1 MHEGLAILAAVLF
14 ASIGVGYA
22 SAARR
27 GLSMIP
33 FVAVASS
40 TASLVS
46 AALALRWGLLSDWRG
61 ELLLAGWVGV
71 AGIFGQVGMALSGQ
85 AMKVGPRRT
94 ASTWTIF
101 QMAMVV
107 PFLVATLS
115 GREQAAWYQWLA
127 LPAVLRSVAALAP
140 RQSSGV
146 YAVARGQSEDG
157 RGRWLFFIAAAFL
170 CAGTCQALL
179 QEISLRKV
187 LDPLHLRAPVA
198 LGSAGV
204 FLWTL
209 TALRGERASASHW
222 RLGMFTGV
230 LVAVGNITAFAGL
243 DGLSQVDRTCLFY
256 PIAVGG
262 SILLYAT
269 FQLFAWRETFDRRRL
284 AGLACGL
291 LGVMLLALK
300 GLLALGGG

>member
-1 MHEGLAILAAVLF
+1 MREGLAILTAVFF

-40 TASLVS
+40 TAGLVS

-61 ELLLAGWVGV
+61 QLLLAGWVGV
-71 AGIFGQVGMALSGQ
+71 AGIFGQVGMALNGQ
-85 AMKVGPRRT
+85 AMKVAPRRT
-94 ASTWTIF
+94 ASSWTLY

-127 LPAVLRSVAALAP
+127 LPAVLLSLAALAP
-140 RQSSGV
+140 RQSSGTV
-146 YAVARGQSEDG
+146 AVAQGQNKAG
-157 RGRWLFFIAAAFL
+157 RGRWLFFISVAFL
-170 CAGTCQALL
+170 CGGMCQALI

-187 LDPLHLRAPVA
+187 QDPLNLRAPVA
-198 LGSAGV
+198 LGVAGV
-204 FLWTL
+204 FLW
-209 TALRGERASASHW
+209 AVAAVRHERASAAHW
-222 RLGMFTGV
+222 RLGMLTGV
-230 LVAVGNITAFAGL
+230 LVAVGNIIAFAGL
-243 DGLSQVDRTCLFY
+243 DGLSEVDRTCLFY
-256 PIAVGG
+256 PIAIGG
-262 SILLYAT
+262 SILLYAS
-269 FQLFAWRETFDRRRL
+269 FQLFTGRETFDRRRL

-300 GLLALGGG
+300 GLLALDGG